1 MNNNIFIAALFCFS
15 LIFSPSTM
23 NLDNKVY
30 SKVEE
35 EICNI
40 EEYGMK
46 IEYIT
51 DENIKDQFNNISDYI
66 KIEDFDSIVEKENE
80 IYLNTSKEQFNL
92 DINLIE
98 ENSKSRV
105 QIVIVSK
112 NRIYFN
118 NIKEYFQVIH
128 NKNMKNIKYYTY
140 IKGNIRENNNID
152 EIEEKLIKSIGKS
165 KVKESKRINLEK
177 GTTGIINLKSDY
189 QFNYS
194 IMTYEEDRKLIL
206 GTPII
211 FTTYSNNFNGG

>member
-1 MNNNIFIAALFCFS
+1 MNNNIFIVALFCFS

-51 DENIKDQFNNISDYI
+51 DVNIKDQFNNISYYI

-112 NRIYFN
+112 NRIDFN
-118 NIKEYFQVIH
+118 DIKEYFQVIH

-140 IKGNIRENNNID
+140 IKGNIRENNNIE

-211 FTTYSNNFNGG
+211 FTTY

>member
-51 DENIKDQFNNISDYI
+51 DESIKDQFNNISDYI

-112 NRIYFN
+112 NRIDFN
-118 NIKEYFQVIH
+118 DIKEYFQVIH

-152 EIEEKLIKSIGKS
+152 EIEEKLIKSIDKS
-165 KVKESKRINLEK
+165 KVKEIKRINLEK

-211 FTTYSNNFNGG
+211 FTTY

>member
-112 NRIYFN
+112 NRIDFN
-118 NIKEYFQVIH
+118 DIKEYFQVIH

-152 EIEEKLIKSIGKS
+152 EIEEKLIKSIDKS
-165 KVKESKRINLEK
+165 KVKEIKRINLEK

-211 FTTYSNNFNGG
+211 FTTY

>member
-1 MNNNIFIAALFCFS
+1 MNNNIFVAALFSF
-15 LIFSPSTM
+15 LFIFSPSTS

-51 DENIKDQFNNISDYI
+51 DENIKKQFNNISDYV
-66 KIEDFDSIVEKENE
+66 KVENFNSIVERENE
-80 IYLNTSKEQFNL
+80 IYLNISKEQFDLN
-92 DINLIE
+92 INLIE
-98 ENSKSRV
+98 ENSKIRV
-105 QIVIVSK
+105 QIVIISK
-112 NRIYFN
+112 SRIDFN
-118 NIKEYFQVIH
+118 DIKEYFQVIH

-152 EIEEKLIKSIGKS
+152 QIEEKLIKSIGKS
-165 KVKESKRINLEK
+165 KVKETKRINLEK

-211 FTTYSNNFNGG
+211 FTTY

>member
-23 NLDNKVY
+23 NLDKKVY

-66 KIEDFDSIVEKENE
+66 KIEDFNSIVEKENE

-92 DINLIE
+92 YINLIK

-105 QIVIVSK
+105 QMVIVSR
-112 NRIYFN
+112 NRINFKE
-118 NIKEYFQVIH
+118 IKEYFQVIH

-165 KVKESKRINLEK
+165 KVKEIKRINLEK

-211 FTTYSNNFNGG
+211 FTTY

>member
-15 LIFSPSTM
+15 LIFSPSTI

-66 KIEDFDSIVEKENE
+66 KIEDFDSILEKENE

-118 NIKEYFQVIH
+118 DIKEYFQVIH

-152 EIEEKLIKSIGKS
+152 EIEEKLIESIGKS
-165 KVKESKRINLEK
+165 KIKEIKRINLEK

-211 FTTYSNNFNGG
+211 FTTY

>member
-1 MNNNIFIAALFCFS
+1 MNNNIFIVALFCFS

-66 KIEDFDSIVEKENE
+66 KIKDFTSIVEKENE

-98 ENSKSRV
+98 ENLKSRV

-112 NRIYFN
+112 NRIDFN
-118 NIKEYFQVIH
+118 DIKEYFQVIH

-165 KVKESKRINLEK
+165 KVKEIKRINLEK

-211 FTTYSNNFNGG
+211 FTTY

>member
-1 MNNNIFIAALFCFS
+1 MNNNIFVVALFCFL
-15 LIFSPSTM
+15 LIFSPSTN

-51 DENIKDQFNNISDYI
+51 DENIKNQFENINGYI
-66 KIEDFDSIVEKENE
+66 KIEDFTSIVEKENE
-80 IYLNTSKEQFNL
+80 IYLNISKEQFHL
-92 DINLIE
+92 DISLIE
-98 ENSKSRV
+98 ENSKLRV
-105 QIVIVSK
+105 QVVIVSK
-112 NRIYFN
+112 NRIDFN
-118 NIKEYFQVIH
+118 NIKEYFQFIH

-165 KVKESKRINLEK
+165 KVKETKRINLEK

-211 FTTYSNNFNGG
+211 FTTY

>member
-1 MNNNIFIAALFCFS
+1 
-15 LIFSPSTM
+15 M
-23 NLDNKVY
+23 NLDKKVY

-66 KIEDFDSIVEKENE
+66 KIEDFNSIVEKENE

-92 DINLIE
+92 YINLIK

-105 QIVIVSK
+105 QMVIVSR
-112 NRIYFN
+112 NRINFN
-118 NIKEYFQVIH
+118 EIKEYFQVIH

-165 KVKESKRINLEK
+165 KVKEIKRINLEK

-211 FTTYSNNFNGG
+211 FTTY

>member
-23 NLDNKVY
+23 SLDNKVY

-98 ENSKSRV
+98 ENSKSRI

-112 NRIYFN
+112 NRIDFN

-152 EIEEKLIKSIGKS
+152 EIEEKLIESIGKS
-165 KVKESKRINLEK
+165 KIKEKQRINLEK
-177 GTTGIINLKSDY
+177 GTTGTINLKSDY

-211 FTTYSNNFNGG
+211 FTTY

>member
-30 SKVEE
+30 SKVKE

-51 DENIKDQFNNISDYI
+51 DKNIKDQFNNISDYI

-105 QIVIVSK
+105 KIVIISK

-211 FTTYSNNFNGG
+211 FTTY

>member
-1 MNNNIFIAALFCFS
+1 MS
-15 LIFSPSTM
+15 
-23 NLDNKVY
+23 LDNKVY

-98 ENSKSRV
+98 ENSKSRI

-112 NRIYFN
+112 NRIDFN

-165 KVKESKRINLEK
+165 KVKETKRINLEK

-211 FTTYSNNFNGG
+211 FTTY

>member
-112 NRIYFN
+112 NRIDFN
-118 NIKEYFQVIH
+118 DIKEYFQVIH

-152 EIEEKLIKSIGKS
+152 EIEEKLMESIGKS
-165 KVKESKRINLEK
+165 KIKEKQRINLEK

-211 FTTYSNNFNGG
+211 FTTY

>member
-112 NRIYFN
+112 NRIDFN
-118 NIKEYFQVIH
+118 DIKEYFQVIH

-211 FTTYSNNFNGG
+211 FTTY

>member
-51 DENIKDQFNNISDYI
+51 DKNIKDQFNNISDYI

-112 NRIYFN
+112 NRIDFN
-118 NIKEYFQVIH
+118 DIKEYFQVIH

-165 KVKESKRINLEK
+165 KVKEIKRINLEK

-211 FTTYSNNFNGG
+211 FTTY